1 MMIRNVLVCT
11 GVVCLLVATACGS
24 ITDSLFGDGNDD
36 NGNNDNG
43 ASSGGLFGGTS
54 SGGAGD
60 GGAQDGEK
68 PCVGLCQ
75 RQIQCPGG
83 LTTSLSGT
91 VFDPAGK
98 VPLYNVLV
106 YVPNAPVAAITTG
119 ASCERCGDVSGDP
132 LVSTLTDPAGK
143 FKLDNVPTGKDIP
156 IVIQVGKWRK
166 QITVPNVATCADT
179 PLPAANTRLPANKS
193 EGDMPQM
200 AIASGSADP
209 FECLLVKMGID
220 TAEFTH
226 DTGQGRVHYYRE
238 NGVNTSPAAP
248 QGNTLYNNLAKMKNY
263 DIIFLPCE
271 GNDNNK
277 PDSADQNLIDYTA
290 IGGRVFTTHYGY
302 QWLHL
307 GVAPFTTTGTWT
319 PEQTDKYETTLPVTI
334 NQGFPKGA
342 AFAQW
347 LVNVQAST
355 TLGTMGIEEGRH
367 DLASASDPPSTT
379 WMTTDQMPAPTNTAT
394 MHITFNTPIGTP
406 VDQQCGRVVYSDFHV
421 SAEAKTNQPN
431 FPASCKTGDLS
442 PQEKALEF
450 MLFDLSSCIQDDKVA
465 PTAPGPGP
473 TVK

>member
-1 MMIRNVLVCT
+1 MKVRNVLVCT
-11 GVVCLLVATACGS
+11 GVLCLLVATACGS
-24 ITDSLFGDGNDD
+24 VTDSLFGSGDDDD
-36 NGNNDNG
+36 NNNGG
-43 ASSGGLFGGTS
+43 ASSGLFGGTS
-54 SGGAGD
+54 GGLGD
-60 GGAQDGEK
+60 GGAGADGQK

-106 YVPNAPVAAITTG
+106 YVPNAPVAPITTG
-119 ASCERCGDVSGDP
+119 ASCDRCGNVSGDP

-143 FKLDNVPTGKDIP
+143 FKLDNVPIGKDIP
-156 IVIQVGKWRK
+156 VVVQIGKWRK
-166 QITVPNVATCADT
+166 QFIVPNVATCVDT
-179 PLPAANTRLPANKS
+179 ALAAANTRLPKNKS

-200 AIASGSADP
+200 AIASGDADP

-226 DTGQGRVHYYRE
+226 DTGAGRVHYFTE
-238 NGVNTSPAAP
+238 NGVDTQPDAP
-248 QGNTLYNNLAKMKNY
+248 EASTLYNNLAKMKGY

-271 GNDNNK
+271 GGENNK
-277 PDSADQNLIDYTA
+277 PNAADQNLVDYTA

-307 GVAPFTTTGTWT
+307 GVAPFPTTGSWQ
-319 PEQTDKYETTLPVTI
+319 PEQSDKYDSGLPVTI

-355 TLGTMGIEEGRH
+355 QLGTIAINEGRH
-367 DLASASDPPSTT
+367 DLSSATDPPSTT

-406 VDQQCGRVVYSDFHV
+406 ADQQCGRVVYSDFHV
-421 SAEAKTNQPN
+421 SAAAKTSAER